1 MVLTGPN
8 RAVVMNESVIIEAE
22 LKVKGPDD
30 EDIYVFAQAAK
41 IKKKSTFGVREITFD
56 GRCGIRGVPKPVRA
70 VRPHRAPKIEA
81 PQKYKIYLMY
91 NNIGGFNF
99 VNFQLNP

>member
-30 EDIYVFAQAAK
+30 EDMHVFAQAGK
-41 IKKKSTFGVREITFD
+41 IKKN
-56 GRCGIRGVPKPVRA
+56 
-70 VRPHRAPKIEA
+70 HRLVSRRLHSKAD
-81 PQKYKIYLMY
+81 
-91 NNIGGFNF
+91 
-99 VNFQLNP
+99 VV

>member
-1 MVLTGPN
+1 LVLTGPN

-41 IKKKSTFGVREITFD
+41 IKKNQRLVS
-56 GRCGIRGVPKPVRA
+56 GRLRLMADVASGASQSPCGLCDRTGPPKL
-70 VRPHRAPKIEA
+70 RPPKNI
-81 PQKYKIYLMY
+81 KYILC
-91 NNIGGFNF
+91 III
-99 VNFQLNP
+99 